1 MLMKKNTPESYLAEI
16 KEKYEL
22 EKQGKHSSYLSKP
35 SPGLLNDLCTLL
47 TNSGLSNIDK
57 EILNKF
63 IGSEKFD
70 IDKFRPI
77 CNFFT
82 GKTKTPKQSLFD
94 MMALLVDFE
103 QRPLGKY
110 LKGETHKSQ
119 AETIMI
125 IEKEEEGNK
134 QQLQTIGTV
143 IKKPSVLKTTIF
155 TGSAV
160 LLFGIGS
167 HFFLEKKCILWKKDH
182 YEKVTTDEASIASD
196 GAIVLI
202 TDENEHL
209 INSFRKIEPCDT
221 TTFFKNGKAC
231 IWYWKTPDD
240 KLECF
245 TAPGFHPENGKHLR
259 PITQHMI
266 DKYILSK

>member
-1 MLMKKNTPESYLAEI
+1 MKKNTPESYLVEI

-35 SPGLLNDLCTLL
+35 SPGSLNDLCSLL
-47 TNSGLSNIDK
+47 INSGLSNIDK
-57 EILNKF
+57 EIL
-63 IGSEKFD
+63 EKFLGTGKID

-77 CNFFT
+77 CNFFI

-94 MMALLVDFE
+94 MMALLVNFE

-110 LKGETHKSQ
+110 LKGEAHKSQ
-119 AETIMI
+119 VETIMI
-125 IEKEEEGNK
+125 IEKEEGNNK
-134 QQLQTIGTV
+134 QQLQVIGTV
-143 IKKPSVLKTTIF
+143 IKKTPVLKTVIF
-155 TGSAV
+155 TASAA

-167 HFFLEKKCILWKKDH
+167 QFFPEKECILWKKDH
-182 YEKVTTDEASIASD
+182 YEKATTDEASMTSD
-196 GAIVLI
+196 GVVVLV

-221 TTFFKNGKAC
+221 TTYFKNGQPC
-231 IWYWKTPDD
+231 IWYWKTSDD
-240 KLECF
+240 KLDCF
-245 TAPGFHPENGKHLR
+245 TAPGFHPENGKNLR

-266 DKYILSK
+266 DKYILNE